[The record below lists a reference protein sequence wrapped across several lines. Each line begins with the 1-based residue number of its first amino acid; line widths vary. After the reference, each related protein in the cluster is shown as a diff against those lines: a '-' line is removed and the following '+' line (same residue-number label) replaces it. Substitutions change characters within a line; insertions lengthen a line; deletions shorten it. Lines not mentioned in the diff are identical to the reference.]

1 MTYTQGGNERIWKT
15 LDTTHVHIN
24 ASNKDAAFER
34 FDKQHPNL
42 EEEAIRE
49 GFIYTF
55 DIRTDN
61 LKKEKPDESSAKQKA
76 KSGNAKGT
84 KRNKV
89 PNARSNKRAK

>member
-1 MTYTQGGNERIWKT
+1 MARYRIDVSKMTYTQSGNDRLWQT

-34 FDKQHPNL
+34 FDKQHPDL
-42 EEEAIRE
+42 EQEAIRE

-61 LKKEKPDESSAKQKA
+61 LKKEKPDGNNAKQKA
-76 KSGNAKGT
+76 KSGNNKGT
-84 KRNKV
+84 KRSK
-89 PNARSNKRAK
+89 A